1 MATMG
6 TYENRQ
12 RLSDTETKA
21 PTKAPS
27 VPRASAD
34 GTGGDRNTPFAS
46 ASRWGGTLLLTAVIL
61 LGAIFF
67 GSELINLWRPLPEVI
82 PTPPIS
88 LSVIDDVNAPLQLS
102 FGTSPNIISKQQ
114 VTGSMEQAIQQLR
127 SSLHQSTAT
136 APMPLTPA
144 EAAER
149 ILLQKLQGTGA
160 VLDTTPDIS
169 VHQINEHLP
178 FLVGLRSEAQEQH
191 DDSSPKSDTR
201 RVVSWAMATPT
212 AGSTWNL
219 YTFSRHPEASDK
231 EEQARTVAIPPEAE
245 PLLRIQSP
253 NGSSLLTFKGTGN
266 FESPMVFYDEY
277 FAGRKWERA
286 MDWQLSPTGSIA
298 RYQKVT
304 RGTLETVNIQF
315 HRKQLAED
323 SEEKTLSWWGI
334 VNHAAHQQSR

>member
-12 RLSDTETKA
+12 PDLSGTETKA
-21 PTKAPS
+21 PGIPH
-27 VPRASAD
+27 ASAD
-34 GTGGDRNTPFAS
+34 GSGGDRNTSFAS
-46 ASRWGGTLLLTAVIL
+46 ATRWACKLLLTAVIL
-61 LGAIFF
+61 LGAILF

-88 LSVIDDVNAPLQLS
+88 LSVIDDLSAPLQLS

-178 FLVGLRSEAQEQH
+178 FLVGLRSEAQETY

-219 YTFSRHPEASDK
+219 YTFSRQPEAADK
-231 EEQARTVAIPPEAE
+231 EEQARTVAIPPETE